1 MKFYLGTHQPSWL
14 ARDLGVP
21 FLVSHRRLA
30 GRRSLPRASSSWAL
44 DSGGFT
50 ELSLHGRWRTDAA
63 TYVKAVR
70 RYATEI
76 GNLDWAAPRDRMTED
91 HVLARTG
98 LSLRTHQHLTVVD
111 YLRLRDL
118 DPELPFIPVLQGQS
132 VTDYHRCADMYE
144 QRGIDLAALPLV
156 GVGSVCRR
164 SRGFI
169 RVSRLDGV
177 SDGWECLSA
186 PCLVVDI
193 GMGAMILTTFS
204 ASGWQSWHVS
214 RKPLIRERMPV
225 LIDDDLRFEDDDG
238 TQRPAVAV
246 NRWLQELPVSGAPA
260 ERTWRVYADV
270 LRSWMEFLDDVGVG
284 VFGRRQELRSAL
296 GAYAGYRLCSGPL
309 AARWEPSTWNLHTN
323 VLGGFYRW
331 AHAEGHAAAE
341 PFTYATARRVAEG
354 VVWEYRR
361 NLAKV
366 RAPKPHTTIKY
377 LEAEFVTLFVRALGG
392 LRPDGAADDSFR
404 GRYLGRNAAMG
415 ELVAASGLRR
425 REFTHLLVYEVPGL
439 PARRSGVPVLFPVG
453 HGVAKG
459 SKQRTSW
466 IDYDVLARVHDYINL
481 ERAAA
486 AHGSGWRPL
495 TGEPLVVTEPDWE
508 GGRINGVR
516 RAWRT
521 LTAAERLRLVASEG
535 ESCLLAV
542 QADGSPFVDWP
553 TVFRRTSRRV
563 RERFEPRFPL
573 VHPHRLRHSFA
584 IHTLEKLVSGYYR
597 QAAAL
602 VADAGADAGLALYLT
617 KADPLAVLR
626 DLLGHSSV
634 TTTELYLRRLDV
646 TRVYRTAYEHA
657 GQQAGLVPAGITAE
671 VEAEFAGEAEV

>member
-1 MKFYLGTHQPSWL
+1 
-14 ARDLGVP
+14 
-21 FLVSHRRLA
+21 
-30 GRRSLPRASSSWAL
+30 
-44 DSGGFT
+44 
-50 ELSLHGRWRTDAA
+50 
-63 TYVKAVR
+63 
-70 RYATEI
+70 
-76 GNLDWAAPRDRMTED
+76 
-91 HVLARTG
+91 
-98 LSLRTHQHLTVVD
+98 
-111 YLRLRDL
+111 
-118 DPELPFIPVLQGQS
+118 
-132 VTDYHRCADMYE
+132 
-144 QRGIDLAALPLV
+144 
-156 GVGSVCRR
+156 
-164 SRGFI
+164 
-169 RVSRLDGV
+169 
-177 SDGWECLSA
+177 
-186 PCLVVDI
+186 
-193 GMGAMILTTFS
+193 MILTTFS
-204 ASGWQSWHVS
+204 ASGWQSWNLQ
-214 RKPLIRERMPV
+214 RKPLIRDGMPV

-270 LRSWMEFLDDVGVG
+270 LRPWMEFLVEADVGL
-284 VFGRRQELRSAL
+284 FGRQEELRAVLS
-296 GAYAGYRLCSGPL
+296 AYAGHRLCSGPL
-309 AARWEPSTWNLHTN
+309 AARWQPSTWNLHTN
-323 VLGGFYRW
+323 VLGAFYRW
-331 AHAEGHAAAE
+331 ATAEGHASAE

-354 VVWEYRR
+354 AVREYRR

-377 LEAEFVTLFVRALGG
+377 LEAEFVRLFVRALGG
-392 LRPDGAADDSFR
+392 LRPDGAADELFR
-404 GRYLGRNAAMG
+404 GRYLERNAAVG

-425 REFTHLLVYEVPGL
+425 REFMHLLVYEVPGL
-439 PARRSGVPVLFPVG
+439 PARRSDVPVLFPVG

-481 ERAAA
+481 ERVAAV
-486 AHGSGWRPL
+486 HGSGWRPL
-495 TGEPLVVTEPDWE
+495 AGEPLVVTEPDWE

-516 RAWRT
+516 RSWRT
-521 LTAAERLRLVASEG
+521 LTAVERLQLVASDG
-535 ESCLLAV
+535 GSCLLAV

-602 VADAGADAGLALYLT
+602 VADADADAGLALYLT

-646 TRVYRTAYEHA
+646 TRVYRAAYEHA
-657 GQQAGLVPAGITAE
+657 GQQAGLVPVGIAAE
-671 VEAEFAGEAEV
+671 VEAEFAWEAEV